1 MSIRVVANANKWRWC
16 AATTPPG
23 CSIAG
28 QVQSHALIRLT
39 ATPHKTIRP
48 ELSRIFDIP
57 GFPRA
62 ILRRLSPAMGH
73 SELHAGFEAPMVG
86 STPGGAY
93 LDKLSRRELI
103 SRQALHSLRHD
114 ATLAARGGCRILPEP
129 IVQRANAGIE
139 LTIATLCH
147 EPKYPASGMSPL
159 RAVPA
164 RGFAYYLAGAR
175 LESICTYRS
184 STSGTPLLPMGF
196 KDLPLRERGYPI
208 LI

>member
-1 MSIRVVANANKWRWC
+1 MSIKVIANANKWRC
-16 AATTPPG
+16 CEATMPPG
-23 CSIAG
+23 CSVAG
-28 QVQSHALIRLT
+28 QVQSHALIKQT

-57 GFPRA
+57 GFPRT

-86 STPGGAY
+86 STPGDAY

-103 SRQALHSLRHD
+103 SRQHLLRHN
-114 ATLAARGGCRILPEP
+114 ATLAARGGCRILPEL

-139 LTIATLCH
+139 LTIATLRH
-147 EPKYPASGMSPL
+147 EPKYPASGISPL

-164 RGFAYYLAGAR
+164 RGFAILPR
-175 LESICTYRS
+175 RS
-184 STSGTPLLPMGF
+184 NIG
-196 KDLPLRERGYPI
+196 
-208 LI
+208 

>member
-1 MSIRVVANANKWRWC
+1 MSIKVVANANKWRCC
-16 AATTPPG
+16 AATMPPG
-23 CSIAG
+23 CSVAG
-28 QVQSHALIRLT
+28 QVQSHALIKQT

-57 GFPRA
+57 GFPRT

-86 STPGGAY
+86 STPGDAY
-93 LDKLSRRELI
+93 LYKLSRRQLI
-103 SRQALHSLRHD
+103 SRQVLDSLRHD
-114 ATLAARGGCRILPEP
+114 ATLAARGGCRIIPEL

-139 LTIATLCH
+139 LTIATLRH

-164 RGFAYYLAGAR
+164 RSFAILPRRSNIGEHLYVLNGPPKNAGA
-175 LESICTYRS
+175 
-184 STSGTPLLPMGF
+184 
-196 KDLPLRERGYPI
+196 
-208 LI
+208 